1 MKMDEAAARSAHLRL
16 DPPRSPV
23 QTHRLPQPGAKPATG
38 QSNSKPEEQRNII
51 VWSASSQWEP
61 GNQASSQRLPILP
74 ENGCNVKYF
83 RIFSEIFSPPPP
95 PRSRTKTI
103 PIRRKSAMCPGSHI
117 LIRAASIVGQPCS
130 NRKNPWAHFQ
140 PRDFHARRRWAG
152 RTGRQREAPGA
163 WVARGRREQAWQR
176 HRSDRTGPGGPQVR
190 PTRPSAAPATSPN
203 SKRIWISAKRCA
215 WPVTVFESNPALRSN
230 AWM

>member
-1 MKMDEAAARSAHLRL
+1 MR
-16 DPPRSPV
+16 
-23 QTHRLPQPGAKPATG
+23 PQPGRRTSGLTRPALP
-38 QSNSKPEEQRNII
+38 SKPTGCRSRGRNPPQANQTQNRKNNGTSSFGQPAANGSPEIRPAA
-51 VWSASSQWEP
+51 SACPFFRKMAAMSNIF
-61 GNQASSQRLPILP
+61 G
-74 ENGCNVKYF
+74 YF
-83 RIFSEIFSPPPP
+83 LKFFRPPP

-130 NRKNPWAHFQ
+130 NRENPWAHFQ